1 MSECPVDQPTDE
13 VLRPLPLPAGHS
25 PLTTTTDDPQSED
38 PEARFQAFV
47 AKVRERA
54 LAYDKHGMLGRFD
67 EEEDHNNGSLLYDAV
82 VFQDTAQLT
91 DSGWLDRIEAISRL
105 EARLAA
111 LKAES
116 IAGFDDSVH
125 GVSAD
130 LGHRHPEPGDRAATA
145 GERRWHAGDLRSVS
159 DEVGLAL
166 DLHRAA
172 ATHRIHTSCE
182 LTHNFPATLH
192 ALTEGALTERAAF
205 TIVLELSV
213 LDDVDELRA
222 AEEAVLQW
230 ARKNP
235 LQRIKQAARKEAA
248 RRNPAATDKA
258 HKKARAERSVR
269 MVPSDFG
276 TADLIHNQDA
286 ADAAAVMTSLSRAA
300 AHRRRQ
306 GDPRS
311 WDQLRSDIALARLL
325 PRTKTATESVGG
337 SGKACGETTRSNVA
351 ADAPAP
357 DDAGAAAD
365 ASALADDGDPDG
377 AMVGADATVLIHATG
392 AEVRALLDGEESTG
406 GEVDGHGPIPQNSLR
421 KHLIKALAQTL
432 LPNLPT
438 TPVKSR
444 RNGLSL
450 QRSRIDLRVIDEPP
464 VGDPDKYTPSAEVN
478 RYVRQRDRICRFPGC
493 NRPAEFTD
501 VDHRVAFAAGG
512 RTTVENLHCLCR
524 HHHRLKHEGS
534 WDVRPNADGSYTWTS
549 PTGRRYRE
557 EAPDP
562 GPDP

>member
-54 LAYDKHGMLGRFD
+54 LAYDSHGMLGRFD
-67 EEEDHNNGSLLYDAV
+67 EEDDHNNGSLLYDAV
-82 VFQDTAQLT
+82 VFQDTAELT
-91 DSGWLDRIEAISRL
+91 DSGWLDRIEAITRI

-116 IAGFDDSVH
+116 IAGFDDSLH

-130 LGHRHPEPGDRAATA
+130 LGHRHPEPGDRDATA

-159 DEVGLAL
+159 DEIGLAL
-166 DLHRAA
+166 NLHRPAA
-172 ATHRIHTSCE
+172 SRRIHSSCE

-192 ALTEGALTERAAF
+192 ALTEGTLTERAAF
-205 TIVLELSV
+205 DIVSELSV
-213 LDDVDELRA
+213 LDDMDELHA
-222 AEEAVLQW
+222 AEEAVLGW

-235 LQRIKQAARKEAA
+235 LQKIKQVARKEVA
-248 RRNPAATDKA
+248 RRDPAATDKA
-258 HKKARAERSVR
+258 HQKARAERSVR

-286 ADAAAVMTSLSRAA
+286 ADATAVMTSLSRAA
-300 AHRRRQ
+300 AYRRRH
-306 GDPRS
+306 GDTRS
-311 WDQLRSDIALARLL
+311 FDQLRADIALARLL
-325 PRTKTATESVGG
+325 PRTKTAADSAGG
-337 SGKACGETTRSNVA
+337 PANASGEEACPDLA
-351 ADAPAP
+351 ADAAQVAESA
-357 DDAGAAAD
+357 DAAAD
-365 ASALADDGDPDG
+365 ALDDCDLDG
-377 AMVGADATVLIHATG
+377 AMVGADTTVLVHATG
-392 AEVRALLDGEESTG
+392 AEVRALLDGEVSTG

-438 TPVKSR
+438 TPVKSSR
-444 RNGLSL
+444 TGVSL
-450 QRSRIDLRVIDEPP
+450 QRSRIDVRVIDEPP
-464 VGDPDKYTPSAEVN
+464 AGDPDKYTPTADVS
-478 RYVRQRDRICRFPGC
+478 RYVRQRDRTCRFPGC
-493 NRPAEFTD
+493 DRPAEFTD
-501 VDHRVAFAAGG
+501 VDHRVSFAAGG
-512 RTTVENLHCLCR
+512 RTTVANLHCLCR
-524 HHHRLKHEGS
+524 HHHRLKHEGD
-534 WDVRPNADGSYTWTS
+534 WDVQPNIDGSYTWTS

>member
-1 MSECPVDQPTDE
+1 M
-13 VLRPLPLPAGHS
+13 LRPLPLPAGHS

-67 EEEDHNNGSLLYDAV
+67 EEDDHNNGSLLYDAV

-258 HKKARAERSVR
+258 HKKARDERSVR
-269 MVPSDFG
+269 MVPGDFG

-325 PRTKTATESVGG
+325 PRTKTAADSVGG
-337 SGKACGETTRSNVA
+337 SGKASGETTRSDVA

-365 ASALADDGDPDG
+365 AATSSVPADASALADDGDLDG

-450 QRSRIDLRVIDEPP
+450 QRSRI
-464 VGDPDKYTPSAEVN
+464 
-478 RYVRQRDRICRFPGC
+478 
-493 NRPAEFTD
+493 
-501 VDHRVAFAAGG
+501 
-512 RTTVENLHCLCR
+512 
-524 HHHRLKHEGS
+524 
-534 WDVRPNADGSYTWTS
+534 
-549 PTGRRYRE
+549 
-557 EAPDP
+557 
-562 GPDP
+562 